1 MKKMNNYENLKK
13 EFYELLNTNISRD
26 GISSLLEYLEKSDFF
41 EAPASTKYHGAYKGG
56 LLEHSINV
64 YYSLIDTLQFY
75 FGKDWEQRYS
85 KETATIVSLFHDLCK
100 IGRYKTELK
109 NVKNMETGR
118 WEEKFVYVYDKD
130 YHNMGHGAKSVMII
144 LDHMYLTE
152 IEKEAIFWH
161 MGAFDLGNY
170 NTVGDLGETYS
181 RNTLAY
187 ALHRADMD
195 ATYIIENPN
204 FEPIPLETT
213 NTLEEFSNGLIN

>member
-1 MKKMNNYENLKK
+1 MSDYENLKA
-13 EFYELLNTNISRD
+13 EFYNIVDANVTRKGISELLK
-26 GISSLLEYLEKSDFF
+26 YLEKTDFF

-56 LLEHSINV
+56 LLEHSVNV

-100 IGRYKTELK
+100 IGRYTTERR
-109 NVKNMETGR
+109 NVKNMDTGC
-118 WEEKFVYVYDKD
+118 WEEKFVYVYDKE
-130 YHNMGHGAKSVMII
+130 YHNMGHGAKSIMII

-170 NTVGDLGETYS
+170 NTASSLCDIFN

-187 ALHRADMD
+187 ALHRADSD
-195 ATYIIENPN
+195 ATFIIENPK
-204 FEPIPLETT
+204 FEPIPL
-213 NTLEEFSNGLIN
+213 